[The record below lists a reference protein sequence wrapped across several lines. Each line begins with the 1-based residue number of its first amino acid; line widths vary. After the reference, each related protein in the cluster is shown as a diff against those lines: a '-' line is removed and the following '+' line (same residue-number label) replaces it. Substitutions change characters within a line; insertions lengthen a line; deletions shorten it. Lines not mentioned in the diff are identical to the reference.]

1 MAPDKIAIDAFI
13 RSLDINKKR
22 PICLLL
28 GAGASISSG
37 MPSAERCIWEW
48 KREIFITKN
57 PLLRETVGELSLQ
70 GTKDRIQRWLDQ
82 RGEYPPLNSPEEYS
96 FYAEEC
102 YITEQDRRSFFQQ
115 YVENAKPHIGYRL
128 LPLLAQTKIVKTVW
142 TTNFDGLVAR
152 ACHSSDVVC
161 IEVGLDNTQRITR
174 QHSEGELRVVSLHG
188 DYRYDELKNTDEQLR
203 HQEENLK
210 NNIEH
215 ELQDYDLVVIGYSGR
230 DRSLMTI
237 LEKIFSKAV
246 KSRLFWCGYGELI
259 NQPVVE
265 LLELARKNNRDAFYV
280 STEGFDDTVERI
292 SRKLL
297 DGNILSKALSMIQ
310 ETPCITNKPAT
321 FTAPENDISSLIKSN
336 AYHLLKI
343 PSQFFKVALKYPE
356 GSFNHIDWLNSKIDF
371 NEVVLSKIGKEVI
384 VFSNAENLKRYLG
397 EFYINN
403 PTTVNFSKTDIVND
417 TRVQSLVRR
426 GLIQSIV
433 TNLNFSSDQN
443 KRIWNPR
450 ESLIEVY
457 DGGKY
462 KIIDALILNLDFI
475 KDDIYITLKPDL
487 IVLNL
492 DDSLPDHDV
501 LKTIKNKKFGYQH
514 NKQYDQALEKW
525 VNIITKIDLEVSGG
539 GVFNIARKP
548 LYAGLVNYNSKL
560 LPRDFNKHASQKGLI
575 IPDAKLIFFSNT
587 ISNEISHINPLKGLV
602 ENRPWDYKNTSSG
615 LCPEISINVICT
627 RQDSGFLNNL
637 LRAIHEKSFPEKTE
651 QDYLH
656 PFMGFPQA
664 FGVPINFPKIG
675 ETTWRFV
682 DDVLCSGNEI
692 DNAKTLANRICH
704 ELDSLKKLE
713 LHTGT
718 VVVIYIPKRWESL
731 TSIKSEHEYFD
742 LHDYIK
748 AYAAQQGIST
758 QFVREKT
765 VNTSQSCRVKWWLSL
780 ALYVKAM
787 RTPWRLESID
797 NQTAFVGIGYSINKT
812 IHSESH
818 KRIILGCSH
827 IYSARGEGMQFQ
839 LGRIENPII
848 HNHNPYMS
856 EEDARRTGEK
866 IRQMFFDAKMQLPR
880 RVVIHK
886 RTAFTEEEQRG
897 FIHGLEGVEDI
908 ELLEI
913 NFEDSFRYLSS
924 RLVNNNKLEIDG
936 FPVARGTVIV
946 QSPNTA
952 LLWVHGA
959 TPSAQNPSFKY
970 FQGKRRIPV
979 PLVIKRYVGQ
989 SDISQLTNEI
999 LGLSKMNWNTFDYY
1013 SRLPVTL
1020 ESANDIAR
1028 IGIYFNNFSSM
1039 SYDYRLLI

>member
-1 MAPDKIAIDAFI
+1 MLPYKIAIDAFI
-13 RSLDINKKR
+13 RSIDINKKR

-70 GTKDRIQRWLDQ
+70 GTKDRIQKWLDQ
-82 RGEYPPLNSPEEYS
+82 RGEYPALNSPEEYS
-96 FYAEEC
+96 FYAKEC

-115 YVENAKPHIGYRL
+115 YVEVAKPHIGYKL
-128 LPLLAQTKIVKTVW
+128 LPLLAQTKIIKTVW

-152 ACHSSDVVC
+152 ACHANDVVC

-188 DYRYDELKNTDEQLR
+188 DYRYDELKNTNEQLR
-203 HQEENLK
+203 HQEEHLK

-230 DRSLMTI
+230 DKSLMDI
-237 LEKIFSKAV
+237 LESIFSKSI
-246 KSRLFWCGYGELI
+246 KSRLFWCGYGEI
-259 NQPVVE
+259 IGQPVMK
-265 LLELARKNNRDAFYV
+265 LLESARKNNRDAFYV
-280 STEGFDDTVERI
+280 ATEGFDDTVERI

-297 DGNILSKALSMIQ
+297 DGSTLSKALSMIQ
-310 ETPCITNKPAT
+310 EIPCITNKPAT
-321 FTAPENDISSLIKSN
+321 FTAPEKDISSLIKSN
-336 AYHLLKI
+336 AYPLLKI
-343 PSQFFKVALKYPE
+343 PSHFLKVALKYPE
-356 GSFNHIDWLNSKIDF
+356 GSLNHIDWLNSKVDF
-371 NEVVLSKIGKEVI
+371 NEVVLSKIGKEI
-384 VFSNAENLKRYLG
+384 IAFADIENLRKYLG
-397 EFYINN
+397 EFYIST
-403 PTTVNFSKTDIVND
+403 PTVVNFSKTDVLSD

-426 GLIQSIV
+426 GLIQSIAK
-433 TNLNFSSDQN
+433 NLNFSSDQN
-443 KRIWNPR
+443 KRIWN
-450 ESLIEVY
+450 SDVSSIEAHN
-457 DGGKY
+457 GKKY

-475 KDDIYITLKPDL
+475 KSDIYITFQPDL
-487 IVLNL
+487 LVLNL
-492 DDSLPDHDV
+492 DESLPNHDV
-501 LKTIKNKKFGYQH
+501 VKTIKSKKFGYQH
-514 NKQYDQALEKW
+514 NKEYAQILEKW
-525 VNIITKIDLEVSGG
+525 ANMLTKKDLIVSGG
-539 GVFNIARKP
+539 GIFNLGRKP
-548 LYAGLVNYNSKL
+548 LYAGLVNYAAQKL
-560 LPRDFNKHASQKGLI
+560 PTDFNKHANQKGLI
-575 IPDAKLIFFSNT
+575 IQDAKLIFSSSS
-587 ISNEISHINPLKGLV
+587 ISNEISHVNPLKGLV

-615 LCPEISINVICT
+615 LCPEICINVIST
-627 RQDSGFLNNL
+627 HQDAEFLNNL
-637 LRAIHEKSFPEKTE
+637 LLGIHEKSFPEKSE

-656 PFMGFPQA
+656 QFMGFTQA
-664 FGVPINFPKIG
+664 FGVPITFPRIG
-675 ETTWRFV
+675 ESTWRFI
-682 DDVLCSGNEI
+682 DDVLSASKEL
-692 DNAKTLANRICH
+692 DNAKTLANRICY
-704 ELDSLKKLE
+704 ELDFLKKLE
-713 LHTGT
+713 LRTGT
-718 VVVIYIPKRWESL
+718 VVIIYIPKRWESL
-731 TSIKSEHEYFD
+731 TSIKSEYEYFD

-758 QFVREKT
+758 QFIREKT
-765 VNTSQSCRVKWWLSL
+765 VNSSQSCRVKWWLSL
-780 ALYVKAM
+780 AFYVKAM

-797 NQTAFVGIGYSINKT
+797 NQTAFVGIGYSINRNT
-812 IHSESH
+812 YPENS
-818 KRIILGCSH
+818 KRIVLGCSH

-848 HNHNPYMS
+848 HHHNPYMS

-866 IRQMFFDAKMQLPR
+866 IRQMFFDTKMQLPR

-897 FIHGLEGVEDI
+897 FIKGLDGVEDI
-908 ELLEI
+908 ELIEI
-913 NFEDSFRYLSS
+913 NFEDSFRYFSS
-924 RLVNNNKLEIDG
+924 KLVNNKLEIDG
-936 FPVARGTVIV
+936 FPIARGTVIV
-946 QSPNTA
+946 QSSNTA

-959 TPSAQNPSFKY
+959 TPSSQNPSFKY

-989 SDISQLTNEI
+989 SDISQLANEI

-1028 IGIYFNNFSSM
+1028 IGVYFDNFKPM

>member
-1 MAPDKIAIDAFI
+1 MAPYKIAIDAFI
-13 RSLDINKKR
+13 RSIDINKRR

-57 PLLRETVGELSLQ
+57 PHLREIVGELSLQ
-70 GTKDRIQRWLDQ
+70 GTKDRIQKWMDQ

-96 FYAEEC
+96 FYAEAC

-115 YVENAKPHIGYRL
+115 YVEMAKPHIGYRL
-128 LPLLAQTKIVKTVW
+128 IPLLAQTKIIKTVW

-152 ACHSSDVVC
+152 ACHSNDVVC

-203 HQEENLK
+203 QQEENLK

-230 DRSLMTI
+230 DKSLMTI
-237 LEKIFSKAV
+237 LENIFSKAV
-246 KSRLFWCGYGELI
+246 KSRLFWCGYGETI
-259 NQPVVE
+259 SQPVME

-280 STEGFDDTVERI
+280 STEGFDETIMQI

-297 DGNILSKALSMIQ
+297 DGNILSKALAVIQ
-310 ETPCITNKPAT
+310 ESRCINNHSAK
-321 FTAPENDISSLIKSN
+321 FLAPESDISSLIKSN
-336 AYHLLKI
+336 AYPLLKI
-343 PSQFFKVALKYPE
+343 PSQFFKVALNYPE
-356 GSFNHIDWLNSKIDF
+356 GSFSYIDWLNSKVDF
-371 NEVVLSKIGKEVI
+371 NEVVLSKIGKEIIAFADV
-384 VFSNAENLKRYLG
+384 ENLRKYLG
-397 EFYINN
+397 EFYINS
-403 PTTVNFSKTDIVND
+403 PTVINFSRTDIVND
-417 TRVQSLVRR
+417 TRVQSLIRR

-433 TNLNFSSDQN
+433 KNLNLSSDQN
-443 KRIWNPR
+443 KRIWNPNIF
-450 ESLIEVY
+450 SLENY
-457 DGGKY
+457 SGGRY

-475 KDDIYITLKPDL
+475 KDDVYVTFKPDL
-487 IVLNL
+487 IVLNESG
-492 DDSLPDHDV
+492 SLPDPDTA
-501 LKTIKNKKFGYQH
+501 KNIKNKKFGNQY
-514 NKQYDQALEKW
+514 NKEYAQILEKW
-525 VNIITKIDLEVSGG
+525 AETVTKKDLTVSGG
-539 GVFNIARKP
+539 GVFHLGIKP
-548 LYAGLVNYNSKL
+548 LYAGLVNYAERKL
-560 LPRDFNKHASQKGLI
+560 PTDFNRHATQKGLI
-575 IPDAKLIFFSNT
+575 IQDAKLIFCSGS
-587 ISNEISHINPLKGLV
+587 ISNEISHVNPLKGLV

-615 LCPEISINVICT
+615 LCPEIYINVIST
-627 RQDSGFLNNL
+627 SQDAGFLNNL
-637 LRAIHEKSFPEKTE
+637 LRGLHDKAFPEKSE
-651 QDYLH
+651 LDYLH
-656 PFMGFPQA
+656 QFQGFTSA
-664 FGVPINFPKIG
+664 FGVPISFPKIG
-675 ETTWRFV
+675 ENTWRFI
-682 DDVLCSGNEI
+682 DEALTAQKTI
-692 DNAKTLANRICH
+692 DNAKILANRICY
-704 ELDSLKKLE
+704 ELDYLKKLE
-713 LHTGT
+713 LRTGT
-718 VVVIYIPKRWESL
+718 VVIIYIPRRWESL
-731 TSIKSEHEYFD
+731 TSIKSEYEYFD

-758 QFVREKT
+758 QFIREKT
-765 VNTSQSCRVKWWLSL
+765 VNSSQSCRVKWWLSL
-780 ALYVKAM
+780 AFYVKAM

-797 NQTAFVGIGYSINKT
+797 NQTAFVGVGYSVNRITSPEN
-812 IHSESH
+812 S

-848 HNHNPYMS
+848 RNHNPYMS

-897 FIHGLEGVEDI
+897 FIQGLEGVEDI
-908 ELLEI
+908 ELIEI

-924 RLVNNNKLEIDG
+924 KFINNKLEIDSY
-936 FPVARGTVIV
+936 PIARGTVIV
-946 QSPNTA
+946 QSSNTA
-952 LLWVHGA
+952 LLWVHGS
-959 TPSAQNPSFKY
+959 TPSAKNPSFKY

-979 PLVIKRYVGQ
+979 PLVIRRYVGQ
-989 SDISQLTNEI
+989 SDISQLANEI

-1028 IGIYFNNFSSM
+1028 IGVYFNNFSPM

>member
-1 MAPDKIAIDAFI
+1 MAQYKIAIDAFI
-13 RSLDINKKR
+13 RSIDINKKR

-70 GTKDRIQRWLDQ
+70 GTKDRIQKWLDQ
-82 RGEYPPLNSPEEYS
+82 RGEYPALNSPEEYS

-115 YVENAKPHIGYRL
+115 YVEAAKPHIGYRL
-128 LPLLAQTKIVKTVW
+128 LPLLAQTKIIKTVW

-152 ACHSSDVVC
+152 ACHSKDVVC
-161 IEVGLDNTQRITR
+161 IEVGLDNTHRITR

-203 HQEENLK
+203 HQEEALK

-230 DRSLMTI
+230 DRSLMNV
-237 LEKIFSKAV
+237 LENIFSKAV
-246 KSRLFWCGYGELI
+246 KSRLFWCGYGETI
-259 NQPVVE
+259 SQPVME

-297 DGNILSKALSMIQ
+297 DGNMLSKALAEIQ
-310 ETPCITNKPAT
+310 ETPCITNQPAK
-321 FTAPENDISSLIKSN
+321 FVAPESEISSLIKSN
-336 AYHLLKI
+336 AYPLFKI
-343 PSQFFKVALKYPE
+343 PSQFLKVVLKYPE
-356 GSFNHIDWLNSKIDF
+356 GNFSYIDWLNSKVDF
-371 NEVVLSKIGKEVI
+371 NQVVLSKIGKEIIAFADV
-384 VFSNAENLKRYLG
+384 EDLKKYLG
-397 EFYINN
+397 EFYINS
-403 PTTVNFSKTDIVND
+403 PTAINFSRTDIIND

-433 TNLNFSSDQN
+433 KNLNLSSDQN
-443 KRIWNPR
+443 KRIWNPNIF
-450 ESLIEVY
+450 SIETHN
-457 DGGKY
+457 GSQY

-475 KDDIYITLKPDL
+475 KDEVYVTFKPDL
-487 IVLNL
+487 LVLNF
-492 DDSLPDHDV
+492 DESLPDHDAV
-501 LKTIKNKKFGYQH
+501 KTIKNKKFGYQH
-514 NKQYDQALEKW
+514 NKEYAQILEKW
-525 VNIITKIDLEVSGG
+525 ADIVTKKDLLVSGG
-539 GVFNIARKP
+539 GVFHIGVKP
-548 LYAGLVNYNSKL
+548 LYAGLVNYAARKL
-560 LPRDFNKHASQKGLI
+560 PTDFNRHATQKGLI
-575 IPDAKLIFFSNT
+575 IQDAKLIFCSSS
-587 ISNEISHINPLKGLV
+587 ISNEIAHVNPLKGLV

-615 LCPEISINVICT
+615 LCPEICINVIST
-627 RQDSGFLNNL
+627 PQDAGFLNNL
-637 LRAIHEKSFPEKTE
+637 LRGLHDKAFPEKSE

-656 PFMGFPQA
+656 PFHGFTSA
-664 FGVPINFPKIG
+664 FGVPISFPRIG
-675 ETTWRFV
+675 ENTWRFV
-682 DDVLCSGNEI
+682 DEALSAQKAI
-692 DNAKTLANRICH
+692 DNAKNLANRICY

-713 LHTGT
+713 LRTGT
-718 VVVIYIPKRWESL
+718 VVIIYIPKRWESL
-731 TSIKSEHEYFD
+731 TSIKSEYEYFD

-758 QFVREKT
+758 QFIREKT
-765 VNTSQSCRVKWWLSL
+765 VNSSQSCRVKWWLSL
-780 ALYVKAM
+780 AFYVKAM

-797 NQTAFVGIGYSINKT
+797 NHTAFVGIGYSINRNLY
-812 IHSESH
+812 SENS

-848 HNHNPYMS
+848 HHHNPYMS

-897 FIHGLEGVEDI
+897 FTQGLEGVEDI
-908 ELLEI
+908 ELIEI

-924 RLVNNNKLEIDG
+924 KLVNSKLEIDG
-936 FPVARGTVIV
+936 FPIARGTVIV
-946 QSPNTA
+946 QSSNTA

-979 PLVIKRYVGQ
+979 PLVIKRYIGQ
-989 SDISQLTNEI
+989 SDISQLANEI

-1028 IGIYFNNFSSM
+1028 IGVYFNNFSPM